1 MKRLPGKELAR
12 RTSGGMTISLRWRR
26 ADDRLTV
33 VVSDAVTEEVF
44 ELQARRDN
52 ALDVYYHP
60 FAYMA
65 APKAA

>member
-1 MKRLPGKELAR
+1 MELAK
-12 RTSGGMTISLRWRR
+12 RTSGGVQISLRWNREE
-26 ADDRLTV
+26 DRLIV
-33 VVSDAVTEEVF
+33 VVDDPVTEEVF

-52 ALDVYYHP
+52 ALEVFYHP

>member
-1 MKRLPGKELAR
+1 MYGAWATELAT
-12 RTSGGMTISLRWRR
+12 RTSGGLEISLRWRQSE
-26 ADDRLTV
+26 DRLFV
-33 VVSDAVTEEVF
+33 VVSDPVTEEVF
-44 ELQARRDN
+44 ELPARRDN